1 MKKNVLKKFAAA
13 ALAAATVMSSMSVM
27 AFADEAGE
35 SAETKGSVTITKY
48 MGDAV
53 TGYETIET
61 NYGASHEVS
70 GTTEKLKDVQFAYI
84 EVGTR
89 AQVEVT
95 DSATNKTTTEMLYKL
110 TDAAVTA
117 LKLTTADV
125 TENGT
130 NYYRMATLDTAIR
143 GHKKEAIDLV
153 KNASKNHAAST
164 TNDGTVKFTDLS
176 LEKLYLFAETDASAA
191 KKVSDGSAVAV
202 TKVSVPFF
210 VSLPFTDADGNS
222 VTDIYA
228 YPKNSTGNVN
238 IDKEIESVGTTT
250 INGKQ
255 ANANIGDEITYK
267 VTYSVPVPE
276 NGLTELK
283 IVDTMDKG
291 LTFTN
296 EASNITVKDD
306 KGVDG
311 TEKTLIY
318 ATDYEVTLDT
328 TSNKVTIDFAKYLDS
343 LQKNS
348 TEEFTITYKV
358 KLNESAV
365 LGQTGNKNDVAL
377 VYKNYGE
384 TDSKTK
390 TPDPGKEVKVFTYG
404 IALTKQGEDGA
415 KLSGVEFKLTDGT
428 NEIKVLK
435 SGDAYYPSKDA
446 DASSSTVKTGADG
459 KIYIRGL
466 KPGTYK
472 LTETKTNAGYVLL
485 KDPVVIVIKEDNAI
499 GGAEA
504 TVGSKPVTM
513 QNDQKNSGSKTA
525 EVPLTVV
532 NSKGFDLPAT
542 GGRGIALFT
551 IAGIAI
557 VAAAGSLLFMRKRSK

>member
-35 SAETKGSVTITKY
+35 TANTGSVTITKY
-48 MGDAV
+48 MGDAAAS
-53 TGYETIET
+53 YETIET

-70 GTTEKLKDVQFAYI
+70 GTTEKLKDVKFAYI

-95 DSATNKTTTEMLYKL
+95 DSATNKTTTEMLYTLKE
-110 TDAAVTA
+110 DAATA
-117 LKLTTADV
+117 LNLTAADV
-125 TENGT
+125 TEDGT
-130 NYYRMATLDTAIR
+130 KYYRMSTLDTAIR
-143 GHKKEAIDLV
+143 DYKNKAIDLV
-153 KNASKNHAAST
+153 KNASGNHAAST
-164 TNDGTVKFTDLS
+164 TNDGTVEFTGLS

-191 KKVSDGSAVAV
+191 KKVSDGTAVAV

-255 ANANIGDEITYK
+255 SNANIVDEITYK
-267 VTYSVPVPE
+267 VSYSVPVPE

-296 EASNITVKDD
+296 EASNITVKDNKVEPND
-306 KGVDG
+306 Q
-311 TEKTLIY
+311 EKELTY
-318 ATDYEVTLDT
+318 NTDYTVSLDKT
-328 TSNKVTIDFAKYLDS
+328 KNIVTIDFENYLDS

-365 LGQTGNKNDVAL
+365 LGQAGNKNKVEL
-377 VYKNYGE
+377 VYKNHGE
-384 TDSKTK
+384 TDNKTK
-390 TPDPGKEVKVFTYG
+390 TPDKEVKVFTYG
-404 IALTKQGEDGA
+404 IDLTKQGEGGA

-428 NEIKVLK
+428 NEIEVLK
-435 SGDAYYPSKDA
+435 SGDAYYPSN
-446 DASSSTVKTGADG
+446 DASATSTVKTDDNGE
-459 KIYIRGL
+459 IHIRGL

-472 LTETKTNAGYVLL
+472 LTETKTKDGYVLL
-485 KDPVVIVIKEDNAI
+485 KNSVVIKITQEDAAT
-499 GGAEA
+499 GKATA
-504 TVGSKPVTM
+504 TVGSKVVTM
-513 QNDQKNSGSKTA
+513 TDDNGSLTA
-525 EVPLTVV
+525 KVPLTVV

>member
-1 MKKNVLKKFAAA
+1 MKKNVLKKFAAV

-27 AFADEAGE
+27 AFA
-35 SAETKGSVTITKY
+35 AETGEASTGSVTITKY
-48 MGDAV
+48 EGSSQ
-53 TGYETIET
+53 GYEKLET
-61 NYGASHEVS
+61 NYGAVQSSVT
-70 GTTEKLKDVQFAYI
+70 GEKLNDVKFAYI
-84 EVGTR
+84 EVGDR
-89 AQVEVT
+89 VQVEVNET
-95 DSATNKTTTEMLYKL
+95 GTRTTEMLYTL
-110 TDAAVTA
+110 TDQAATA
-117 LKLTTADV
+117 LRINDADV
-125 TENGT
+125 TDGT
-130 NYYRMATLDTAIR
+130 TKYYRMDTLDTAIR
-143 GHKKEAIDLV
+143 DHKKEAIDLV
-153 KNASKNHAAST
+153 KNTSGNHATST
-164 TNDGTVKFTDLS
+164 TNDGTVKFKDLS

-210 VSLPFTDADGNS
+210 VSLPFTDKDGKS

-228 YPKNSTGNVN
+228 YPKNSTGNVD
-238 IDKEIESVGTTT
+238 IDKEINSVGTTA

-296 EASNITVKDD
+296 EAGNIIVKDV
-306 KGVDG
+306 KGTDG
-311 TEKTLIY
+311 SEKTLNY
-318 ATDYEVTLDT
+318 GTDYEVTLDAEE
-328 TSNKVTIDFAKYLDS
+328 NKVTIDFGNYLES

-365 LGQTGNKNDVAL
+365 LGQTGNKNKVEL

-390 TPDPGKEVKVFTYG
+390 TPDKEVKVFTYG
-404 IALTKQGEDGA
+404 IDLTKQGESGA
-415 KLSGVEFKLTDGT
+415 KLSGVEFKLTDGN
-428 NEIKVLK
+428 NEIKVK
-435 SGDAYYPSKDA
+435 QSGNAYYPSKDA
-446 DASSSTVKTGADG
+446 DASSTVTTDNDG

-472 LTETKTNAGYVLL
+472 LTETKTNNGYVLL
-485 KDPVVIVIKEDNAI
+485 KNPVVIVITQTS
-499 GGAEA
+499 AETGTATA
-504 TVGSKPVTM
+504 TVGGKAVTM
-513 QNDQKNSGSKTA
+513 NADDNGSLTA
-525 EVPLTVV
+525 KVPLTVV

>member
-1 MKKNVLKKFAAA
+1 
-13 ALAAATVMSSMSVM
+13 MSVM
-27 AFADEAGE
+27 AFAADAGTAA
-35 SAETKGSVTITKY
+35 STGSVTITKY
-48 MGDAV
+48 EGSSQ
-53 TGYETIET
+53 GYEELET
-61 NYGASHEVS
+61 NYGAVQSSVT
-70 GTTEKLKDVQFAYI
+70 GEKLNDVKFAYI
-84 EVGTR
+84 EVGDR
-89 AQVEVT
+89 EQVDVE
-95 DSATNKTTTEMLYKL
+95 DSTNKITTTEMLYKL

-117 LKLTTADV
+117 LELTTADV

-130 NYYRMATLDTAIR
+130 NYYRMATLDTAIQK
-143 GHKKEAIDLV
+143 HKNAAIDLV
-153 KNASKNHAAST
+153 KKTTENHAKPT
-164 TNDGTVKFTDLS
+164 KDDGTVKFTDLS

-210 VSLPFTDADGNS
+210 VSLPFTDASGKS

-390 TPDPGKEVKVFTYG
+390 TPDPDKEVKVFTYG
-404 IALTKQGEDGA
+404 IDLLKKGEGTNTVL
-415 KLSGVEFKLTDGT
+415 KEVEFKLTDGN
-428 NEIKVLK
+428 NEIKVK
-435 SGDAYYPSKDA
+435 QSGNAYYPSKDA
-446 DASSSTVKTGADG
+446 DASSTVTTDNDG

-485 KDPVVIVIKEDNAI
+485 KDPVVIVITPSTDANEAAEGVVSAYV
-499 GGAEA
+499 GG
-504 TVGSKPVTM
+504 KKVTM
-513 QNDQKNSGSKTA
+513 NADNGSDTA
-525 EVPLTVV
+525 IVPLTVV

>member
-27 AFADEAGE
+27 AFAADAGTAA
-35 SAETKGSVTITKY
+35 STGSVTITKY
-48 MGDAV
+48 EGSSQ
-53 TGYETIET
+53 GYEELET
-61 NYGASHEVS
+61 NYGAVQSSVT
-70 GTTEKLKDVQFAYI
+70 GEKLNDVKFAYI
-84 EVGTR
+84 EVGDR
-89 AQVEVT
+89 EQVDVE
-95 DSATNKTTTEMLYKL
+95 DSTNKITTTEMLYKL

-117 LKLTTADV
+117 LELTTADV

-130 NYYRMATLDTAIR
+130 NYYRMATLDTAIQK
-143 GHKKEAIDLV
+143 HKNAAIDLV
-153 KNASKNHAAST
+153 KKTTENHAKPT
-164 TNDGTVKFTDLS
+164 KDDGTVKFTDLS

-210 VSLPFTDADGNS
+210 VSLPFTDASGKS

-404 IALTKQGEDGA
+404 IDLLKKGEGTNTVL
-415 KLSGVEFKLTDGT
+415 KEVEFKLTDGN
-428 NEIKVLK
+428 NEIKVK
-435 SGDAYYPSKDA
+435 QSGNAYYPSKDA
-446 DASSSTVKTGADG
+446 DASSTVTTDNDG

-485 KDPVVIVIKEDNAI
+485 KDPVVIVITPSTDANEAAKGVVSAYV
-499 GGAEA
+499 GG
-504 TVGSKPVTM
+504 KKVTM
-513 QNDQKNSGSKTA
+513 NADNGSDTA
-525 EVPLTVV
+525 IVPLTVV
-532 NSKGFDLPAT
+532 NSKGFNLPAT

>member
-27 AFADEAGE
+27 AFADEAG
-35 SAETKGSVTITKY
+35 ATAKTGSVTITKY
-48 MGDAV
+48 MGDAAES
-53 TGYETIET
+53 YETIET

-70 GTTEKLKDVQFAYI
+70 GTTEKLKDVKFAYI

-95 DSATNKTTTEMLYKL
+95 DSATNKTTTEMLYTL
-110 TDAAVTA
+110 TENAATA
-117 LKLTTADV
+117 LNLTAADV
-125 TENGT
+125 TEDGT
-130 NYYRMATLDTAIR
+130 KYYRMSTLDTAIR
-143 GHKKEAIDLV
+143 NRKNEVIDLV
-153 KNASKNHAAST
+153 KTTSENHAMST
-164 TNDGTVKFTDLS
+164 DEEGTVKFSDLS
-176 LEKLYLFAETDASAA
+176 LEKLYLFAETDATAA
-191 KKVSDGSAVAV
+191 KKLDGTAVAV

-210 VSLPFTDADGNS
+210 VSLPFTDANGKS

-238 IDKEIESVGTTT
+238 IDKEIDSVGTTT

-296 EASNITVKDD
+296 EASNITVKDN

-311 TEKTLIY
+311 SEKTLTY
-318 ATDYEVTLDT
+318 ATDYEVTSDT

-365 LGQTGNKNDVAL
+365 LGQTGNKNAVAL

-384 TDSKTK
+384 TDRKTK

-404 IALTKQGEDGA
+404 IDLMKQGEGGV

-428 NEIKVLK
+428 NEIKVKK
-435 SGDAYYPSKDA
+435 SGNAYYPSNNDGA
-446 DASSSTVKTGADG
+446 SSTVVTDDSGE
-459 KIYIRGL
+459 IHIRGL

-472 LTETKTNAGYVLL
+472 LKETKTKDGYVLL
-485 KDPVVIVIKEDNAI
+485 KDPVEIVITQTNATT
-499 GGAEA
+499 GAA
-504 TVGSKPVTM
+504 TAKVGSKDVTM
-513 QNDQKNSGSKTA
+513 IEENGSLTA
-525 EVPLTVV
+525 KVPLTVV